1 MEHLPLVLDAISTAV
16 ILALAAQT
24 WWKFKKSSVNDNQK
38 VYEDEDG
45 AATDDSQKEYLA
57 VVRILKYA
65 VIAVWS
71 LGCPLSLSAAILT
84 TTATRAGLSLEWFAF
99 ASWVFISPQITVLYL
114 ERKPVQL
121 FESALRT
128 GFAFLLLAA
137 SIVSTYI
144 LEQYSENVQSTN
156 NTSTILDAV
165 HFLAGVVALILC
177 LSFPRRPLVS
187 FFGHA
192 VDKEYTVSILGRY
205 SFSWIN
211 SLLSFAKA
219 NKGLDLKDLPYLHL
233 GVRSAQLHDQFNKL
247 EKKNRLW
254 KTLLTAHYIEALYQT
269 GLSTVHGVLSF
280 IPSIAMYK
288 FLRLLEERSE
298 GEAVNNEA
306 WAWIFGLG
314 SSIMITN
321 AIESWLLWVVWA
333 RLGALIRSELSA
345 LIVAKSTRR
354 KDVKI
359 APGSQN
365 SEAKPSTGTPDST
378 AIDGYNSKQ
387 DEADEEEAQ
396 KSRQAQ
402 INLVGVDTKRVSDF
416 ATFWYLFPA
425 TLVRLIVSISI
436 LVTLIGWAALLSGL
450 AVFVLVL
457 PLNIY
462 TSKAFTKTQ
471 GELMTLRDQKMVV
484 ITEALQGIRQIKFS
498 ALEQQWESKIR
509 QSRSAEL
516 AKQRKV
522 FCLDTILISIWI
534 LGPVMLSAVA
544 LAVYAMLYGSLTPAV
559 AFTTIAI
566 FAQIEVNLAIIPELT
581 ADALEAWVSLQRIA
595 EYFEAPEKEQYI
607 VPGVEISYKNAS
619 IAWPLD
625 EDDPERFTL
634 RNLNITFPRRKLSV
648 ISGQTGSGKSLL
660 LASIIGEVDKV
671 AGRIEIPVAP
681 PLSERYDF
689 KANKSDWIL
698 DSAIAFVAQICF
710 IENATIK
717 ENIIFG
723 LPYDA
728 SRYRKVVSACALTK
742 DLEMLTDGDS
752 TDIGANGINLS
763 GGQKWRLSFARALY
777 SRAGILVLD
786 DIFSAVDA
794 HVGRHLYEEALTG
807 DLGRGRTRILVT
819 HHIEL
824 CLPSTSYAVILS
836 NGTVERAGSVDE
848 LQNNGILNQIISEE
862 QDAQSRP
869 EEYQDP
875 ELLDYHDNNTETM
888 VKVITR
894 ESETVNVHNYG
905 MLDTKLEAQPK
916 KFTEEET
923 RESGAIKVSIYKEY
937 LGTSGGPWFWTPI
950 LLLYTTYQAMLL
962 GRAWWVSLWT
972 RSNESQAVLFSQNEA
987 FYSTSRTLST
997 RFVVHGAENSNLTFY
1012 LSVYVG
1018 ISVAICFM
1026 GTIRYFCVFMGSLK
1040 ASRILFERLTY
1051 TILRAP
1057 LRWLDTVPLGR
1068 ILNRFTADFVAVDS
1082 RMGNDLGFMLYQM
1095 VQLIGII
1102 VAGLFVSPFML
1113 LFAIVLLIL
1122 CIFIALHFLT
1132 GAREVKRLESN
1143 YKSPIFEQFGS
1154 ILVGLGTIRAFDK
1167 AEVYTQKMFSRI
1179 DDHARAFWFLWL
1191 CNRWLMINLNIIGAF
1206 FAIFVAAII
1215 VLQPGIDASLAGFA
1229 LSFALQ
1235 YSNAMIW
1242 TIRQYASVELAMN
1255 ATERIVEYS
1264 KLPTEDQG
1272 GQQVSAAWPPEGR
1285 LEVEGLIAGYA
1296 PELPPVIK
1304 GLSFSIDKNER
1315 VGVVGR
1321 TGAGKSSLT
1330 LALFRFLEARAG
1342 SITID
1347 GVDISKIKLHDL
1359 RSRLAIIPQDPVLFS
1374 GTVRS
1379 NLDAFSEHNDT
1390 ELFEALERVHLI
1402 RNTRPGSRD
1411 ELLHDESGGTSTTS
1425 DSNANIF
1432 GSLQSRIS
1440 EGGLN
1445 LSQGQRQLLCLARAI
1460 VSRPK
1465 IMVLDE
1471 ATSAVDMATDVLIQR
1486 SIREEFQDSTLLVI
1500 AHRLSTI
1507 ADFDKILVMSDGM
1520 AAEFDTP
1527 KALMEKKGVFWEM
1540 VQQSGERQRLEMEI
1554 GAN

>member
-1 MEHLPLVLDAISTAV
+1 M
-16 ILALAAQT
+16 
-24 WWKFKKSSVNDNQK
+24 
-38 VYEDEDG
+38 
-45 AATDDSQKEYLA
+45 
-57 VVRILKYA
+57 
-65 VIAVWS
+65 
-71 LGCPLSLSAAILT
+71 
-84 TTATRAGLSLEWFAF
+84 
-99 ASWVFISPQITVLYL
+99 

-121 FESALRT
+121 FDSALRT
-128 GFAFLLLAA
+128 ASAFLLLAA
-137 SIVSTYI
+137 SIVATYI
-144 LEQYSENVQSTN
+144 LELFSDNAQGTNSTG
-156 NTSTILDAV
+156 TVLDAV
-165 HFLAGVVALILC
+165 QFLAGVVTLILS
-177 LSFPRRPLVS
+177 LSFPRRPLVY
-187 FFGHA
+187 FLGHA
-192 VDKEYTVSILGRY
+192 VDKEYTVSALGRY
-205 SFSWIN
+205 SFHWVS

-219 NKGLDLKDLPYLHL
+219 NNGLDLEDLPCLRL
-233 GVRSAQLHDQFNKL
+233 GIRSAQLHHQFNKL
-247 EKKNRLW
+247 EKKDRLW
-254 KTLLTAHYIEALYQT
+254 KTLLTAHYLDALYQT
-269 GLSTVHGVLSF
+269 GLSTIHGVLSF
-280 IPSIAMYK
+280 VPSIAMYK
-288 FLRLLEERSE
+288 FLQLLEERSE
-298 GEAVNNEA
+298 GEAVNIEA
-306 WAWIFGLG
+306 WAWIFVLG
-314 SSIMITN
+314 SSIIITSS
-321 AIESWLLWVVWA
+321 IECWLFWVVWA

-345 LIVAKSTRR
+345 LIIAKSTRR

-359 APGSQN
+359 AAGSKIP
-365 SEAKPSTGTPDST
+365 ETKPSTGTTDRTVIEDHDSKET
-378 AIDGYNSKQ
+378 
-387 DEADEEEAQ
+387 EADEEEAQ

-402 INLVGVDTKRVSDF
+402 INLISVDTKRVADF

-425 TLVRLIVSISI
+425 TVVRLIVSISI
-436 LVTLIGWAALLSGL
+436 LATLIGWAALSAGM

-462 TSKAFTKTQ
+462 TSKAFTKSQ

-498 ALEQQWESKIR
+498 ALERQWESKIR
-509 QSRSAEL
+509 LSRSAEL
-516 AKQRKV
+516 AKQWRV

-559 AFTTIAI
+559 AFTTITI
-566 FAQIEVNLAIIPELT
+566 FAQIELNLAIIPELT
-581 ADALEAWVSLQRIA
+581 ADALEAWVSLKRIA
-595 EYFEAPEKEQYI
+595 EYFEAPEKEHYI
-607 VPGVEISYKNAS
+607 VPGHEISYKNAS
-619 IAWPLD
+619 IAWPSD

-634 RNLNITFPRRKLSV
+634 RNLDITFPRRKLSV

-660 LASIIGEVDKV
+660 LASIIGEVDKL

-681 PLSERYDF
+681 PLSERHDF
-689 KANKSDWIL
+689 KANKSDWII
-698 DSAIAFVAQICF
+698 DAAIAFVAQICF

-728 SRYRKVVSACALTK
+728 GRYRKVVSACALTK

-807 DLGRGRTRILVT
+807 DLGKGRTRILVT

-824 CLPSTSYAVILS
+824 CLPNTSYAVILS

-848 LQNNGILNQIISEE
+848 LQDSGILNRILSEE
-862 QDAQSRP
+862 HDALSRT
-869 EEYQDP
+869 EEYQDQ

-888 VKVITR
+888 VKVMTR

-916 KFTEEET
+916 KFTEEEA

-950 LLLYTTYQAMLL
+950 LSLYAMYQAMLL

-972 RSNESQAVLFSQNEA
+972 RSNEPEAVLFSQNKA
-987 FYSTSRTLST
+987 FDWRFST
-997 RFVVHGAENSNLTFY
+997 RFVVRGAESSSLTFY
-1012 LSVYVG
+1012 LSIYFG
-1018 ISVAICFM
+1018 ISVAVCFM

-1051 TILRAP
+1051 AILRAP
-1057 LRWLDTVPLGR
+1057 LRWLDTVPVGR
-1068 ILNRFTADFVAVDS
+1068 ILNRFTADFVVVDS
-1082 RMGNDLGFMLYQM
+1082 RMANDLGFMLYQT

-1102 VAGLFVSPFML
+1102 VAGVFVSPFML

-1122 CIFIALHFLT
+1122 CVFVALRFLV

-1143 YKSPIFEQFGS
+1143 YKSPILEQFGS

-1167 AEVYTQKMFSRI
+1167 VEVYTQKMFSKI

-1206 FAIFVAAII
+1206 FAIFVAGII
-1215 VLQPGIDASLAGFA
+1215 VLQTGIDASLAGFA

-1272 GQQVSAAWPPEGR
+1272 GQHVSAAWPPEGR
-1285 LEVEGLIAGYA
+1285 LEVEALVSGYA

-1304 GLSFSIDKNER
+1304 GLNFSIDRNER

-1330 LALFRFLEARAG
+1330 LALFRFLEARGG

-1347 GVDISKIKLHDL
+1347 GVDISKIKLQDL

-1411 ELLHDESGGTSTTS
+1411 ELSDNDNGGTSTTS

-1520 AAEFDTP
+1520 AAEFDSP

-1540 VQQSGERQRLEMEI
+1540 VQQSGERQRLEAEI